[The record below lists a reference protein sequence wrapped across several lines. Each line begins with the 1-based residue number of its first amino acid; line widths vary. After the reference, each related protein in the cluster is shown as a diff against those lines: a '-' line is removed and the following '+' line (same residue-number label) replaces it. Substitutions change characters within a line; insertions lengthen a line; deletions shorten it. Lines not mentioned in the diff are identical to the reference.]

1 MPDDPLTKIVEFHKE
16 LLSLQRL
23 GLPMELGFVGSPQS
37 LAMQLD
43 QIQRRLAL
51 QIERQGDVAQAIASD
66 PDLPKPYRSAIST
79 WVQCEHP
86 TEVLDQLSATATARR
101 DLHGQMGIA
110 LVGPLILLVVV
121 YFGLISLCLVVA
133 PRLEDLYAQL
143 WLPVSGSLRLIAML
157 RDAMPIW
164 VPGCPVVMIL
174 AAGWWSLRRG
184 RSRFGWLFGGRRYFK
199 SLQTAAYARHVAAL
213 LDVGCSTGKALSSVG
228 PLPLQSPDLGG
239 ELATA
244 NVYLSTAEEIGQ
256 QVPPDDPT
264 IAALPPM
271 LRWALVGKMESYS
284 RSQVL
289 REVAAVYSDAATSQS
304 RRWRVVLPMFLSGG
318 IGGLLVLAYALG
330 LMLPYIDLL
339 SKIATQITE

>member
-1 MPDDPLTKIVEFHKE
+1 MPESPLTKIVDFHKE
-16 LLSLQRL
+16 LLSMQRL
-23 GLPMELGFVGSPQS
+23 GLPMELGFEGPPNA
-37 LAMQLD
+37 LASQLE

-51 QIERQGDVAQAIASD
+51 RIERQGDLIQAIASD
-66 PDLPKPYRSAIST
+66 PDLPKPYRSALST

-86 TEVLDQLSATATARR
+86 TEVLDQLSAAASARR

-110 LVGPLILLVVV
+110 LIGPLILVVVV

-133 PRLEDLYAQL
+133 PRLEAIYAQM
-143 WLPVSGSLRLIAML
+143 WLPVSGSLRLIGML

-164 VPGCPVVMIL
+164 VPGVPVLAIL
-174 AAGWWSLRRG
+174 AIVWWSLRRG

-213 LDVGCSTGKALSSVG
+213 LDVGCSTGKALASVG
-228 PLPLQSPDLGG
+228 PLPLQSHDLGG

-271 LRWALVGKMESYS
+271 LRWALVGQLDGQS

-289 REVAAVYSDAATSQS
+289 REVAAIYSDAATSQA
-304 RRWRVVLPMFLSGG
+304 RRWRVVLPMLLSGG
-318 IGGLLVLAYALG
+318 IGGLLVLAYGLG
-330 LMLPYIDLL
+330 LMLPYVDLL
-339 SKIATQITE
+339 YKIATQITE